1 MSKSTMEYLAEEAEQ
16 FTVHTNLTVDAALEM
31 AFNDYKPKERKV
43 AQKMMTNALEEDFCA
58 QHEFN
63 GFTMN
68 VEEDE
73 VAFWVDWDTAGI
85 TAFVTWLTARLETA
99 EIPLSAKN
107 HEAYVGKSKTE
118 RNLIYVLRSDITED
132 LEVDLGKM
140 GFDDPADVGAMGF
153 TGFAPV
159 EADEEESD
167 DSVDADGDDM
177 EDDGDDNDDNHEE
190 KGMKSNKEKNVGSGV
205 AIDASLAERLEKFLG
220 EWDEFKERAYDGG
233 GDDDGD
239 EETPR
244 AELERNIRLMDF
256 GDKVPET
263 WLNRLLDVLEGFKP
277 AQLKKLVKQLEEE
290 NGGGEEKPEEE
301 KEKRVNTQSATASR
315 ARRRDIE
322 EALDGVGELEGIKK
336 VRALKRIVKDAESYA
351 EDYPRSEIAPK
362 LVKRAKSA
370 LTRATKALE
379 A

>member
-1 MSKSTMEYLAEEAEQ
+1 MEYLAEEAEQ

-31 AFNDYKPKERKV
+31 AFNGYKPKERKV

-140 GFDDPADVGAMGF
+140 GFDDPDDEGAIGF

-159 EADEEESD
+159 EDDEEESD

-177 EDDGDDNDDNHEE
+177 KDDGDDNDDNHEE
-190 KGMKSNKEKNVGSGV
+190 KGMKSNKEKNVGSGCR
-205 AIDASLAERLEKFLG
+205 SRNPGLRTPERKVG
-220 EWDEFKERAYDGG
+220 IAH
-233 GDDDGD
+233 
-239 EETPR
+239 PR
-244 AELERNIRLMDF
+244 LRMRTNN
-256 GDKVPET
+256 V
-263 WLNRLLDVLEGFKP
+263 
-277 AQLKKLVKQLEEE
+277 
-290 NGGGEEKPEEE
+290 
-301 KEKRVNTQSATASR
+301 
-315 ARRRDIE
+315 
-322 EALDGVGELEGIKK
+322 
-336 VRALKRIVKDAESYA
+336 
-351 EDYPRSEIAPK
+351 PRSYESRSYVLLQWEYRPHA
-362 LVKRAKSA
+362 SA
-370 LTRATKALE
+370 GYHTRLPHHNVQPLSGGSPLRLDSGWVSPFDR
-379 A
+379 